1 MSVKTEIFGMSVN
14 YLEKPLGLDS
24 LPRFSWKYR
33 SGEKGVNQISYRL
46 IVKKGKSIIWDTGIV
61 PSRNNLHIENEGITL
76 IPRTGY
82 SWTVEIQDNMGNSV
96 KSDKSYFETGK
107 LDELWSGNWITA
119 DFIRKPDAAMEAPYF
134 RKPFNLEGNPAK
146 ATLYICGLGYC
157 RAFINGEKCGD
168 DELSTAFTRYDSTVL
183 YMTYDVT
190 DSISSGENVIA
201 AVLGNGW
208 YNCFAEDPWNT
219 RQATWRS
226 SPKMIAELHIEMDD
240 GTSKVIA
247 TDRSWKSSKGP
258 IIYNGIRNG
267 EFYDARLEMPGWNTT
282 DFCDNEWGGV
292 YITRPPGGILKSF
305 EMQPIRETM
314 ELKPVRKWKS
324 PSGAWIF
331 DTGQNASGIARI
343 MVDGKAGTEII
354 VRYSDVLEE
363 DGVTLNQRAIRG
375 FVKSGEFQT
384 DKYIKKSNETEIW
397 SPVFVYHGFQYIE
410 IEGLDYEPEL
420 DTVTAVIMN
429 TDFRK
434 RGSFECSDE
443 LLNTVQ
449 KLCWWSTISN
459 YHSIPTDCP
468 HREKNGWTGDASISS
483 EQTLLNFDP
492 MTAYYKWMDDFRDSQ
507 KPNGCVPCVV
517 PSTGWGYGW
526 GNGPDWSSALTLIP
540 WYTYLYCGDTNI
552 LKRNY
557 DIICKHCDFMLTM
570 ADGYIV
576 NYGIGDWCPP
586 FEGKAISVNMS
597 SFKAPTELTDTAYFY
612 NTADII
618 SKIASI
624 LGYEEDSK
632 KYRELAEKVKEA
644 FRNRFFDKEKMTVA
658 GDCQTSTACMIFQ
671 GLAEEDEKEPL
682 LKLLIKQIEELDWH
696 LDFGILGNKYV
707 MHTLGDTG
715 NGSIGFRMLAQRTFP
730 SPKRWIDLGAT
741 TLWECWN
748 GGGSHNHHMFSD
760 LSAFMYKYVGGI
772 SLDENEPGFRHIIF
786 RPAVD
791 CGLSYAKASH
801 DSMHGPIV
809 CNWENNDGKI
819 SIQLEIPAGTS
830 ATLIIPEEY
839 LESLA
844 DESEPL
850 TGKAAKGKALFELTS
865 GSYRLSS
872 N

>member
-1 MSVKTEIFGMSVN
+1 MDKIFEVYGLTVN
-14 YLEKPLGLDS
+14 YSKRHIGLDS
-24 LPRFSWKYR
+24 TPRFSWKYN
-33 SGEKGVNQISYRL
+33 SLSKGTMQAAYR
-46 IVKKGKSIIWDTGIV
+46 IKVFTKEESMWDTGWV
-61 PSRNNLHIENEGITL
+61 ESSVSLHVEYMGKTL
-76 IPRTGY
+76 KPRTNY
-82 SWTVEIQDNMGNSV
+82 QWSVEIKDQSGNTSN
-96 KSDKSYFETGK
+96 SGTSFFGTGK
-107 LDELWSGNWITA
+107 LDEPWVGNWITA
-119 DFIRKPDAAMEAPYF
+119 DFIRKPDNAMEAPYF
-134 RKPFNLEGNPAK
+134 RRKFELEAKPSRAM
-146 ATLYICGLGYC
+146 LYICGLGYC
-157 RAFINGEKCGD
+157 RAFVNGEKCGD

-190 DSISSGENVIA
+190 ESMDKGENVLA

-226 SPKMIAELHIEMDD
+226 SPKFIAELHLEMPD
-240 GTSKVIA
+240 GKMYVVASDKT
-247 TDRSWKSSKGP
+247 WKSSKGP
-258 IIYNGIRNG
+258 ITYNGIRNG
-267 EFYDARLEMPGWNTT
+267 EFYDARLEMPGWNDN
-282 DFCDNEWGGV
+282 DFNDENWEGV
-292 YITRPPGGILKSF
+292 YITRPPGGLLKSF
-305 EMQPIRETM
+305 EMQPIRKTM
-314 ELKPVRKWKS
+314 EFKPVRKWQT
-324 PSGAWIF
+324 PSGTWVF

-343 MVDGKAGTEII
+343 KVDGKAGTEVI
-354 VRYSDVLEE
+354 VRYTDILEE
-363 DGVTLNQRAIRG
+363 DGVSINQRAIGG
-375 FVKSGEFQT
+375 FIKSGEFQT
-384 DKYIKKSNETEIW
+384 DKYIKKSNGTETW
-397 SPVFVYHGFQYIE
+397 SPEFVYHGFQYVE
-410 IEGLDYEPEL
+410 LEGLDYEPGL
-420 DTVTAVIMN
+420 DAVTAVVMN

-449 KLCWWSTISN
+449 RLCWWSTISN

-492 MTAYYKWMDDFRDSQ
+492 MAAYYKWMDDFRDAQ

-540 WYTYLYCGDTNI
+540 WYTYLYTGDRNI
-552 LKRNY
+552 LARNY
-557 DIICKHCDFMLTM
+557 DIIKKHCDFMLTM
-570 ADGYIV
+570 ADGFIV

-618 SKIASI
+618 SRIAEI
-624 LGYEEDSK
+624 LGHPDDKEKYALLAANIK
-632 KYRELAEKVKEA
+632 KA
-644 FRNRFFDKEKMTVA
+644 FRTKFFDKKGMKVA

-682 LKLLIKQIEELDWH
+682 LELLISQIEELDWH

-772 SLDENEPGFRHIIF
+772 SPDENKPGFRHINF
-786 RPAVD
+786 RPAID
-791 CGLSYAKASH
+791 CGLEYAMATH
-801 DSMHGPIV
+801 DSLYGM
-809 CNWENNDGKI
+809 I
-819 SIQLEIPAGTS
+819 SCKWTNKGEKVTIELEIPAGTTG
-830 ATLIIPEEY
+830 TLYVPIEY
-839 LESLA
+839 LGKLK
-844 DESEPL
+844 DGGIL
-850 TGKAAKGKALFELTS
+850 LKGTDTGNKACFTLES
-865 GSYRLSS
+865 GSYSIT